1 MHRLGALHIGF
12 KPTQE
17 NDCRA
22 SPLAVMIGELTTLS
36 GLKITV
42 CCHVTLLL
50 GDQKQHQAVFY
61 KRLLPRS
68 LFNRVFF

>member
-1 MHRLGALHIGF
+1 
-12 KPTQE
+12 
-17 NDCRA
+17 
-22 SPLAVMIGELTTLS
+22 
-36 GLKITV
+36 V